1 MRKRGTDAVRRALE
15 QAGIDCEIRQFA
27 SSTRSA
33 AEAALALGCDV
44 GQIVKSLIFC
54 TAETAKP
61 VLVLA
66 SGRNRVDEIKV
77 YAILGQRI
85 GKADAGFVRRSTGF
99 AIGGVPPVGHD
110 RTLPTIVD
118 ADLSQYPVLWASAG
132 SANAVFR
139 CTPAFLNSLGTVA
152 DIRECRQHSSP

>member
-27 SSTRSA
+27 RSTRSA

-44 GQIVKSLIFC
+44 GQIVKSLVFRM
-54 TAETAKP
+54 AETAEP

-66 SGRNRVDEIKV
+66 SGRNRVDENKV
-77 YAILGQRI
+77 HAILGQRI

-110 RTLPTIVD
+110 GTLPTVVD

-132 SANAVFR
+132 SANAVFC
-139 CTPAFLNSLGTVA
+139 CTPAFLNNLGTVA
-152 DIRECRQHSSP
+152 EIRESRRHSSP